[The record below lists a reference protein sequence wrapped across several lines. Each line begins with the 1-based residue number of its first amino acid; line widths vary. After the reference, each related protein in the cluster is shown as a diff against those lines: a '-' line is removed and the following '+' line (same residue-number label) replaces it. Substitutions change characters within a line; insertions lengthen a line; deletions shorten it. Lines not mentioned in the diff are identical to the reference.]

1 MFSLLLLAPL
11 SLAATPAAALP
22 SPLSPAQRNADDVDP
37 DAPADAAAKKRPYL
51 MEIGFRGRYM
61 TVPNGILD
69 PFVNAH
75 EDDTYPQRPDINAYT
90 LGLEFV
96 VKEASANG
104 IFYVEYLNPMIEAG
118 YWDDADRG
126 SPDDDDG
133 SWVEPQ
139 NLAVI
144 VIGADYAYEV
154 HATEWLSFLFGAGL
168 GAGIVLGDLYEW
180 QAGEDPANPEGN
192 NNNNDPACGPLAPAF
207 ERRDICAVPDAKLKE
222 DGDLPPVLPWVDINV
237 GVRFNISNRA
247 SIRLEG
253 GLHNMFYGGGSV
265 SVVF

>member
-1 MFSLLLLAPL
+1 MLCLLLASPL
-11 SLAATPAAALP
+11 VLAATPAAALP
-22 SPLSPAQRNADDVDP
+22 SPLSPALRNADDVDTEAA
-37 DAPADAAAKKRPYL
+37 APAAKKRPYL
-51 MEIGFRGRYM
+51 MEIGFRGRYL
-61 TVPNGILD
+61 TVPNAILD
-69 PFVNAH
+69 SFVTLH
-75 EDDTYPQRPDINAYT
+75 DDDGYPQRPEISAYS

-96 VKEASANG
+96 VKEKSANG
-104 IFYVEYLNPMIEAG
+104 IFYVEYLNPMVEAG

-126 SPDDDDG
+126 SPDPDDG
-133 SWVEPQ
+133 SWVKPE

-168 GAGIVLGDLYEW
+168 GAGIILGEMYEW
-180 QAGEDPANPEGN
+180 QAGEDPANPDEDN
-192 NNNNDPACGPLAPAF
+192 NNTDPACGPSPEQAYL
-207 ERRDICAVPDAKLKE
+207 RKDHCAYDAALKE
-222 DGDLPPVLPWVDINV
+222 DGDLLPVYPWVDINI

-247 SIRLEG
+247 AIRLEG